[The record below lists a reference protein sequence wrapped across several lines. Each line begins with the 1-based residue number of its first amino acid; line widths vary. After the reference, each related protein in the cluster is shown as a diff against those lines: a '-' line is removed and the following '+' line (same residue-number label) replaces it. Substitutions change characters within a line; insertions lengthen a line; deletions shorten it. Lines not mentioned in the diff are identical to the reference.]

1 MDPKPRARFLSLFV
15 PDLDDAVARY
25 AAMLGVEPTREPGA
39 APSPH
44 PYAARGPV
52 TFDVGGTEL
61 ALYQCDM
68 RTTHPG
74 DVGIGLV
81 VEGPPDALAARA
93 AERGGR
99 VFFGPGPLPGDGR
112 RGAFLMLPDRHFF
125 ELLGPRG

>member
-15 PDLDDAVARY
+15 PDLDAAVACY
-25 AAMLGVEPTREPGA
+25 AAMLGVAPTTEGGA

-52 TFDVGGTEL
+52 TFELGGTEL

-81 VEGPPDALAARA
+81 VDGSPDALAARA
-93 AERGGR
+93 TEGGGR

-125 ELLGPRG
+125 ELLAAK